1 MTNGTI
7 EVTLIHAVEWDGAV
21 HRHPATLTLPIH
33 VAEELAAMGSVRL
46 PSDQKEMQ
54 FEAPPEAPV
63 ARGWGKRG
71 KRR

>member
-46 PSDQKEMQ
+46 PALQREMLL
-54 FEAPPEAPV
+54 EPPADTPAPK
-63 ARGWGKRG
+63 GWGKRG